1 MQASYIFLESIEKFF
16 FALLIVFYFILK
28 DFFYI
33 FFFSDLPED
42 GPTIET
48 PRKQY
53 QVGETAD
60 LMCIAQTSNPA
71 TNLSWYING
80 EPVRY
85 LSSIEKMITI
95 LEIQALSIRKTEI
108 SF

>member
-1 MQASYIFLESIEKFF
+1 MTPVLLAKCASIVYIFRVNLKSFF
-16 FALLIVFYFILK
+16 LLSDRFLVFLK
-28 DFFYI
+28 DFILYLLFT
-33 FFFSDLPED
+33 DLPED

-85 LSSIEKMITI
+85 PSSIEK
-95 LEIQALSIRKTEI
+95 I
-108 SF
+108 SAYYT